1 MTCVEVLTRRELMN
15 TILRLAAI
23 SVSILFI
30 TGCVSIIPL
39 KNIDDQVIRSE
50 LSEQQVKEAINRGI
64 ESAGW
69 SIESEAPGK
78 ILASYTRRIHT
89 IAVNIR
95 YTEKEYSINYAYS
108 KNMKINCTDDR
119 SKGIIVTKWP
129 EESCG
134 GARPELIHAAYEKWV
149 ENLRSA
155 INAALSS
162 N

>member
-1 MTCVEVLTRRELMN
+1 MK
-15 TILRLAAI
+15 TILRLVAI

-30 TGCVSIIPL
+30 AGCVSIIPL
-39 KNIDDQVIRSE
+39 KNIDDQVIGNE
-50 LSEQQVKEAINRGI
+50 LSEQQVKEAINRGV

-69 SIESEAPGK
+69 SIESEAPGN
-78 ILASYTRRIHT
+78 ILATYTIRIHT

-95 YTEKEYSINYAYS
+95 YTEKEYNINYAYS

-119 SKGIIVTKWP
+119 AKGIILSKWP

-134 GARPELIHAAYEKWV
+134 GAHPQLIHAAYEKWV
-149 ENLRSA
+149 KELKSE
-155 INAALSS
+155 IDAALSS